1 MVRGMKLTNILFNKE
16 IIQKISFNQ
25 ASQVINKTTIEK
37 TMNQKMLLLRYI
49 IFAII
54 ISIEILLASTFSGW
68 VVSSPVFAL
77 IEWVVVLVTI
87 IYFFKINLKSFSENY
102 LSRFYSCCS
111 IIFSIISV
119 IFSLGLWFVFGAFSA
134 GIKDEYIA
142 QIVIQTI
149 SAVGGVTLVS
159 FAIYKYLQYLEINEL
174 ADLDSTIKIPLWGK
188 IVDKSLIYGIVIVIA
203 VMQIYRMN
211 KFWLLNDDSWI
222 STMLVP
228 LGQILLV
235 AIVVFLLVAIPVR
248 FFYPD
253 FVKSYLLQ
261 KYTEAF
267 RKEHGFT
274 EKQWYSE

>member
-1 MVRGMKLTNILFNKE
+1 MKLTNILFNKE
-16 IIQKISFNQ
+16 TVQKISFNQ
-25 ASQVINKTTIEK
+25 ASQVINKKTIEK
-37 TMNQKMLLLRYI
+37 TMNQKMLLMRYLVFVI
-49 IFAII
+49 IVG
-54 ISIEILLASTFSGW
+54 IEILLASTFSGW

-77 IEWVVVLVTI
+77 IEWAVVLVTI

-111 IIFSIISV
+111 IIFSIVSV

-134 GIKDEYIA
+134 GIKEEYMA

-149 SAVGGVTLVS
+149 SAVGGVILVS
-159 FAIYKYLQYLEINEL
+159 FAIYKYLQYLEISEL
-174 ADLDSTIKIPLWGK
+174 AVFDPTIKIPLWGK
-188 IVDKSLIYGIVIVIA
+188 FVDKSLIYGIVIVIA
-203 VMQIYRMN
+203 GMQIYRMN

-228 LGQILLV
+228 LGQILLM

-261 KYTEAF
+261 KYTELF

>member
-1 MVRGMKLTNILFNKE
+1 MKLTNILFNKE
-16 IIQKISFNQ
+16 IIRKISFNQ

-77 IEWVVVLVTI
+77 IEWAVVLVTI

-149 SAVGGVTLVS
+149 SVVGGVTLVS

-174 ADLDSTIKIPLWGK
+174 ADFDSTIKIPLWGK
-188 IVDKSLIYGIVIVIA
+188 IVDKSLIYGVVIVIA
-203 VMQIYRMN
+203 GMQIYRMN

>member
-16 IIQKISFNQ
+16 IIRKISFNQ
-25 ASQVINKTTIEK
+25 ANQVINKTIIEK

-134 GIKDEYIA
+134 GIKDEYMA

-174 ADLDSTIKIPLWGK
+174 ADFDSTIKIPLWGK
-188 IVDKSLIYGIVIVIA
+188 IVDKSLIYGVVIVIA
-203 VMQIYRMN
+203 GMQIYRMN

>member
-1 MVRGMKLTNILFNKE
+1 MKLTNILFNKE
-16 IIQKISFNQ
+16 IIRKISFNQ
-25 ASQVINKTTIEK
+25 ANQVINKTTIEK

-54 ISIEILLASTFSGW
+54 VSIEILLASTFSGW

-134 GIKDEYIA
+134 GIKDEYMA

-174 ADLDSTIKIPLWGK
+174 ADFDSTIKIPLWGK

>member
-1 MVRGMKLTNILFNKE
+1 MVRGMKLTNILINKE

-37 TMNQKMLLLRYI
+37 TMNQKILLLRYI

-77 IEWVVVLVTI
+77 IEWAVVLVTI

-134 GIKDEYIA
+134 GIKDEYMA

-174 ADLDSTIKIPLWGK
+174 ADFDSTIKIPLWGK
-188 IVDKSLIYGIVIVIA
+188 FVDKSLIYGIVIVIA
-203 VMQIYRMN
+203 GMQIYRMN

>member
-1 MVRGMKLTNILFNKE
+1 MKLTNILFNKE
-16 IIQKISFNQ
+16 TVQKISFNQ
-25 ASQVINKTTIEK
+25 ASQVINKKTIEK
-37 TMNQKMLLLRYI
+37 TMNQKMLLMRYLVFVI
-49 IFAII
+49 IVG
-54 ISIEILLASTFSGW
+54 IEILLASTFSGW

-77 IEWVVVLVTI
+77 IEWAVVLVTI

-111 IIFSIISV
+111 IIFSMVSV

-134 GIKDEYIA
+134 GIKEEYMT

-149 SAVGGVTLVS
+149 SAVGGVILVS
-159 FAIYKYLQYLEINEL
+159 FAIYKYLQYLEISEL
-174 ADLDSTIKIPLWGK
+174 ADFDSTIKIPLWGK
-188 IVDKSLIYGIVIVIA
+188 IIDKSLVYGIVIVIA
-203 VMQIYRMN
+203 GMQIYRMN

-222 STMLVP
+222 SKMLVP
-228 LGQILLV
+228 LGQILLM

-261 KYTEAF
+261 KYTELF
-267 RKEHGFT
+267 RKEYGFT

>member
-1 MVRGMKLTNILFNKE
+1 MKLTNILFNKE
-16 IIQKISFNQ
+16 IIRKISFNQ

-77 IEWVVVLVTI
+77 IEWAVVSVTI

-134 GIKDEYIA
+134 GIKDEYMA

-149 SAVGGVTLVS
+149 SAVGGVLLVS
-159 FAIYKYLQYLEINEL
+159 FAIYKYLKYLEINEL
-174 ADLDSTIKIPLWGK
+174 ADFDSTIKIPLWGK
-188 IVDKSLIYGIVIVIA
+188 IVDKALIYGIVIVIA
-203 VMQIYRMN
+203 GMQIYRMN

-274 EKQWYSE
+274 EKQWYGE

>member
-1 MVRGMKLTNILFNKE
+1 MKLTNILFNKE
-16 IIQKISFNQ
+16 IIRKISFNQ
-25 ASQVINKTTIEK
+25 ANQVINKTIIEK

-134 GIKDEYIA
+134 GIKDEYMA

-174 ADLDSTIKIPLWGK
+174 ADFDSTIKIPLWGK
-188 IVDKSLIYGIVIVIA
+188 IVDKSLIYGVVIVIA
-203 VMQIYRMN
+203 GMQIYRMN

>member
-1 MVRGMKLTNILFNKE
+1 MVRGMKLTNILINKE
-16 IIQKISFNQ
+16 IIRKISFNQ

-77 IEWVVVLVTI
+77 IEWAVVLVTI

-134 GIKDEYIA
+134 GIKDEYMA

-174 ADLDSTIKIPLWGK
+174 ADFDSTIKIPLWGK
-188 IVDKSLIYGIVIVIA
+188 IIDKSLIYGIVIVIA
-203 VMQIYRMN
+203 GMQIYRMN

>member
-134 GIKDEYIA
+134 GIKDEYMA

-174 ADLDSTIKIPLWGK
+174 ADFDSTIKIPLWGK

>member
-77 IEWVVVLVTI
+77 IEWAVVSVTI

-134 GIKDEYIA
+134 GIKDEYMA

-149 SAVGGVTLVS
+149 SAVGGVLLVS

-174 ADLDSTIKIPLWGK
+174 ADFDSTIKIPLWGK
-188 IVDKSLIYGIVIVIA
+188 IVDKTLIYGIVIVIA
-203 VMQIYRMN
+203 GMQIYRMN

>member
-1 MVRGMKLTNILFNKE
+1 MKLTNILFNKE
-16 IIQKISFNQ
+16 TVQKISFNQ
-25 ASQVINKTTIEK
+25 ASQVINKKTIEK
-37 TMNQKMLLLRYI
+37 TMNQKMLLMRYLVFVI
-49 IFAII
+49 IVG
-54 ISIEILLASTFSGW
+54 IEILLASTFSGW

-77 IEWVVVLVTI
+77 IEWAVVLVTI

-111 IIFSIISV
+111 IIFSMVSV

-134 GIKDEYIA
+134 GIKEEYMA

-149 SAVGGVTLVS
+149 SAVGGVILVS
-159 FAIYKYLQYLEINEL
+159 FAIYKYLQYLEISEL
-174 ADLDSTIKIPLWGK
+174 ADFDSTIKIPLWGK
-188 IVDKSLIYGIVIVIA
+188 IIDKSLVYGIVIVIA
-203 VMQIYRMN
+203 GMQIYRMN
-211 KFWLLNDDSWI
+211 KFWLLSDDSWI

-228 LGQILLV
+228 LGQILLM

-261 KYTEAF
+261 KYTELF

-274 EKQWYSE
+274 EKQWYSD

>member
-1 MVRGMKLTNILFNKE
+1 MKLTNILFNKE

-77 IEWVVVLVTI
+77 IEWAVVLVTI

-134 GIKDEYIA
+134 GIKDEYMA

-174 ADLDSTIKIPLWGK
+174 ADFDSTIKIPLWGK
-188 IVDKSLIYGIVIVIA
+188 IIDKSLIYGIVIVIA
-203 VMQIYRMN
+203 GMQIYRMN

-228 LGQILLV
+228 LGQIVLV

-261 KYTEAF
+261 KYTEVF

>member
-1 MVRGMKLTNILFNKE
+1 MKLTKILFNKD
-16 IIQKISFNQ
+16 IQETVRKISFNQ

-77 IEWVVVLVTI
+77 IEWAVVLVTI

-134 GIKDEYIA
+134 GIKDEYMA

-222 STMLVP
+222 FTMLVP

>member
-16 IIQKISFNQ
+16 IIRKISFNQ

-77 IEWVVVLVTI
+77 IEWAVVLVTI

-174 ADLDSTIKIPLWGK
+174 ADFDSTIKIPLWGK
-188 IVDKSLIYGIVIVIA
+188 IVDKSLIYGVVIVIA
-203 VMQIYRMN
+203 GMQIYRMN

>member
-1 MVRGMKLTNILFNKE
+1 MVRGMKLTNILINKE

-37 TMNQKMLLLRYI
+37 TMNQKILLLRYI

-77 IEWVVVLVTI
+77 IEWAVVLVTI

-134 GIKDEYIA
+134 GIKDEYMA

-174 ADLDSTIKIPLWGK
+174 ADFDSTIKIPLWGK
-188 IVDKSLIYGIVIVIA
+188 IVDKTLIYGIVIVIA
-203 VMQIYRMN
+203 GMQIYRMN

>member
-1 MVRGMKLTNILFNKE
+1 MKLTNILFNKE

-25 ASQVINKTTIEK
+25 ANQVINKTIIEK

-134 GIKDEYIA
+134 GIKDEYMA

-174 ADLDSTIKIPLWGK
+174 ADFDSTIKIPLWGK
-188 IVDKSLIYGIVIVIA
+188 IVDKSLIYGVVIVIA
-203 VMQIYRMN
+203 GMQIYRMN

>member
-1 MVRGMKLTNILFNKE
+1 MKLTKILFNKD
-16 IIQKISFNQ
+16 IQETVRKISFNQ
-25 ASQVINKTTIEK
+25 ANQVINKTIIEK

-134 GIKDEYIA
+134 GIKDEYMA

-174 ADLDSTIKIPLWGK
+174 ADFDSTIKIPLWGK

>member
-1 MVRGMKLTNILFNKE
+1 MKLTNLLFNKE
-16 IIQKISFNQ
+16 TIQKISFNQ
-25 ASQVINKTTIEK
+25 ASQIINKKTIEK

-54 ISIEILLASTFSGW
+54 ISIETLLASTFSGW
-68 VVSSPVFAL
+68 VVSSPVFAV
-77 IEWVVVLVTI
+77 IEWAVVLVTI
-87 IYFFKINLKSFSENY
+87 IYFFKINLKSFAENY

-111 IIFSIISV
+111 IIFSIVSV
-119 IFSLGLWFVFGAFSA
+119 IFSIGLWFVFGAFSA
-134 GIKDEYIA
+134 GIKEEYMA

-174 ADLDSTIKIPLWGK
+174 AVFDPTIKIPLWGK
-188 IVDKSLIYGIVIVIA
+188 FVDKSLIYGIVIVIA
-203 VMQIYRMN
+203 GMQIYRMN

-228 LGQILLV
+228 VGEILLV
-235 AIVVFLLVAIPVR
+235 AIVVFLLVALPVR

-261 KYTEAF
+261 KYTEEF
-267 RKEHGFT
+267 RKEHDFT

>member
-1 MVRGMKLTNILFNKE
+1 MKLTKILFNKD
-16 IIQKISFNQ
+16 IQETVRKINFNQ

-134 GIKDEYIA
+134 GIKDEYMA

-174 ADLDSTIKIPLWGK
+174 ADFDSTIKIPLWGK
-188 IVDKSLIYGIVIVIA
+188 IVDKSLIYGVVIVIA
-203 VMQIYRMN
+203 GMQIYRMN

>member
-1 MVRGMKLTNILFNKE
+1 MKLTNILFNKE

-77 IEWVVVLVTI
+77 IEWAVVLVTI

-134 GIKDEYIA
+134 GIKDEYMA

-174 ADLDSTIKIPLWGK
+174 ADFDSTIKIPLWGGF
-188 IVDKSLIYGIVIVIA
+188 VDKSLIYGIVIVIA
-203 VMQIYRMN
+203 GMQIYRMN

-248 FFYPD
+248 LFYPD

>member
-1 MVRGMKLTNILFNKE
+1 MKLTNILINKE

-37 TMNQKMLLLRYI
+37 TMNQKILLLRYI

-134 GIKDEYIA
+134 GIKDEYMA

-174 ADLDSTIKIPLWGK
+174 ADFDSTIKIPLWGK
-188 IVDKSLIYGIVIVIA
+188 FVDKSLIYGIVIVIA
-203 VMQIYRMN
+203 GMQIYRMN

>member
-1 MVRGMKLTNILFNKE
+1 MKLTKILFNKDIQE
-16 IIQKISFNQ
+16 TVQKISFNQ
-25 ASQVINKTTIEK
+25 ASQVINKKTIEK
-37 TMNQKMLLLRYI
+37 TMNQKMLLMRYLVFVI
-49 IFAII
+49 IVG
-54 ISIEILLASTFSGW
+54 IEILLASTFSGW

-77 IEWVVVLVTI
+77 IEWAVVLVTI

-111 IIFSIISV
+111 IIFSMVSV

-134 GIKDEYIA
+134 GIKEEYMA

-149 SAVGGVTLVS
+149 SAVGGVILVS
-159 FAIYKYLQYLEINEL
+159 FAIYKYLQYLEISEL
-174 ADLDSTIKIPLWGK
+174 ADFDSTIKIPLWGK
-188 IVDKSLIYGIVIVIA
+188 IIDKSLIYGIVIVIA
-203 VMQIYRMN
+203 GVQIYRMN

-228 LGQILLV
+228 LGQILLM

>member
-1 MVRGMKLTNILFNKE
+1 MKLTNILFNKE
-16 IIQKISFNQ
+16 TVQKISFNQ
-25 ASQVINKTTIEK
+25 ASQVINKKTIEK
-37 TMNQKMLLLRYI
+37 TMNQKMLLMRYLVFVI
-49 IFAII
+49 IVG
-54 ISIEILLASTFSGW
+54 IEILLASTFSGW

-77 IEWVVVLVTI
+77 IEWAVVLVTI

-111 IIFSIISV
+111 IIFSMVSV

-134 GIKDEYIA
+134 GIKEEYMA

-149 SAVGGVTLVS
+149 SAVGGVILVS
-159 FAIYKYLQYLEINEL
+159 FAIYKYLQYLEISEL
-174 ADLDSTIKIPLWGK
+174 ADFDSTIKIPLWGK
-188 IVDKSLIYGIVIVIA
+188 IIDKSLVYGIVIVIA
-203 VMQIYRMN
+203 GMQIYRMN

-228 LGQILLV
+228 LGQILLM

-261 KYTEAF
+261 KYTELF

-274 EKQWYSE
+274 EKQWYSD

>member
-1 MVRGMKLTNILFNKE
+1 MKLTNILFNKE

>member
-16 IIQKISFNQ
+16 IIRKISFNQ

-77 IEWVVVLVTI
+77 IEWAVVLVTI

>member
-1 MVRGMKLTNILFNKE
+1 MKLTKILFNKD
-16 IIQKISFNQ
+16 IQETVRKISFNQ

-77 IEWVVVLVTI
+77 IEWAVVSVTI

-111 IIFSIISV
+111 IIFSILSV

-134 GIKDEYIA
+134 GIKDEYMA

-149 SAVGGVTLVS
+149 SAVGGVLLVS

-174 ADLDSTIKIPLWGK
+174 ADFDSTIKIPLWGK
-188 IVDKSLIYGIVIVIA
+188 IVDKTLIYGIIIVIA
-203 VMQIYRMN
+203 GMQIYRMN

>member
-1 MVRGMKLTNILFNKE
+1 MKLTNILFNKE
-16 IIQKISFNQ
+16 IIRKISFNQ

-77 IEWVVVLVTI
+77 IEWAVVLVTI

-134 GIKDEYIA
+134 GIKDEYMA

-203 VMQIYRMN
+203 GMQIYRMN

>member
-1 MVRGMKLTNILFNKE
+1 MKLTKILFNKD
-16 IIQKISFNQ
+16 IQETVRKISFNQ

-77 IEWVVVLVTI
+77 IEWAVVSVTI

-111 IIFSIISV
+111 IIFSILSV

-134 GIKDEYIA
+134 GIKDEYMA

-149 SAVGGVTLVS
+149 SAVGGVLLVS

-174 ADLDSTIKIPLWGK
+174 ADFDSTIKIPLWGK
-188 IVDKSLIYGIVIVIA
+188 IVDKTLIYGIVIVIA
-203 VMQIYRMN
+203 GMQIYRMN
-211 KFWLLNDDSWI
+211 KFWILNDDSWI

>member
-1 MVRGMKLTNILFNKE
+1 MKLTNILFNKE

-77 IEWVVVLVTI
+77 IEWAVVSVTI

-134 GIKDEYIA
+134 GIKDEYMA

-149 SAVGGVTLVS
+149 SAVGGVLLVS

-174 ADLDSTIKIPLWGK
+174 ADFDSTIKIPLWGK
-188 IVDKSLIYGIVIVIA
+188 IVDKTLIYGIVIVIA
-203 VMQIYRMN
+203 GMQIYRMN

>member
-77 IEWVVVLVTI
+77 IEWAVVLVTI

-134 GIKDEYIA
+134 GIKDEYMA

-174 ADLDSTIKIPLWGK
+174 ADFDSTIKIPLWGGF
-188 IVDKSLIYGIVIVIA
+188 VDKSLIYGIVIVIA
-203 VMQIYRMN
+203 GMQIYRMN

-248 FFYPD
+248 LFYPD

>member
-16 IIQKISFNQ
+16 IIRKISFNQ

-134 GIKDEYIA
+134 GIKDEYMA
-142 QIVIQTI
+142 RIVIQTI

-203 VMQIYRMN
+203 GMQIYRMN

>member
-16 IIQKISFNQ
+16 IIRKISFNQ
-25 ASQVINKTTIEK
+25 ANQVINKTTIEK

-174 ADLDSTIKIPLWGK
+174 ADFDSTIKIPLWGK
-188 IVDKSLIYGIVIVIA
+188 IVDKSLIYGVVIVIA
-203 VMQIYRMN
+203 GMQIYRMN